1 MSDHRNS
8 ETSKEATDPGE
19 TVRLLAKTAESSKQ
33 ANTNIEH
40 NLSKPLGCSEKV
52 ELWLREGFNET
63 ARPSSDEGIVLQR
76 GWLAPYIE
84 QDLSAGTLRSSEKV
98 ELWIRA
104 HFSHPVR
111 ESGLHDGEGVS
122 IQQSENEKT
131 NATESVITSLAAL
144 EILR

>member
-1 MSDHRNS
+1 MSDRHNS
-8 ETSKEATDPGE
+8 ETSEEATEPGE
-19 TVRLLAKTAESSKQ
+19 TVRLLAKTAESFKQ
-33 ANTNIEH
+33 ANTNFEH
-40 NLSKPLGCSEKV
+40 NLPKPLGCSEKV

-63 ARPSSDEGIVLQR
+63 ARPSSHEGIVLQR
-76 GWLAPYIE
+76 GWLAPYIK

-111 ESGLHDGEGVS
+111 ECGLHDREEVS
-122 IQQSENEKT
+122 RQQSENEKT

>member
-1 MSDHRNS
+1 MSDHHNS
-8 ETSKEATDPGE
+8 ETSEEATETGE
-19 TVRLLAKTAESSKQ
+19 TVRLLAKTAESFKQ
-33 ANTNIEH
+33 APANIEH

-52 ELWLREGFNET
+52 KLWLKEGFNET
-63 ARPSSDEGIVLQR
+63 ARPSSDEGIVVQH

-84 QDLSAGTLRSSEKV
+84 QDLSAGTLRSAEKV

-111 ESGLHDGEGVS
+111 ECGLHDGEEVLM
-122 IQQSENEKT
+122 QQSENEKT
-131 NATESVITSLAAL
+131 TATESVITSLAAL